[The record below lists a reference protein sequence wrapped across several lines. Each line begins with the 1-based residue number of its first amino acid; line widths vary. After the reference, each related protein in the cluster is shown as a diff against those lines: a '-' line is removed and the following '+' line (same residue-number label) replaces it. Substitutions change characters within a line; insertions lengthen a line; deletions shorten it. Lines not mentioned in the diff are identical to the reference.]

1 MKEQSANRVDDIL
14 LNCYRTDKDVHIFE
28 AIVEGTMEQKSNFKD
43 AITELMDNLGTVGMF
58 MLGEARSLLRKSWG
72 ASRQEFMDAVDQAA
86 RTMKQS
92 GKMASGDIER
102 AAEKLKQSWDLL
114 QKEKKLE
121 WDSFFTEL
129 TTRLKTIG
137 NVTQDTFN
145 LCVNQAREVLDKQ
158 WEATGRL
165 GEEQIKLFEEQ
176 SARMAKAVKDQW
188 SVFRDVMEK
197 TGKRIDRAV
206 DAAWEE
212 LKKKD

>member
-1 MKEQSANRVDDIL
+1 
-14 LNCYRTDKDVHIFE
+14 
-28 AIVEGTMEQKSNFKD
+28 MEQKSNFKD

-72 ASRQEFMDAVDQAA
+72 ASRQEFMSAVDQAA

-92 GKMASGDIER
+92 GKMASDDIER
-102 AAEKLKQSWDLL
+102 AAKKLKESWDIL
-114 QKEKKLE
+114 QNENRVE
-121 WDSFFTEL
+121 WDSFFDEL
-129 TTRLKTIG
+129 RTRLKTIG
-137 NVTQDTFN
+137 DVTQDTFN
-145 LCVNQAREVLDKQ
+145 LCVNQAREVMDKQ

-165 GEEQIKLFEEQ
+165 GEEQIKLFADQ
-176 SARMAKAVKDQW
+176 SAKMARAVKDQW

-197 TGKRIDRAV
+197 TGKKVDRAV